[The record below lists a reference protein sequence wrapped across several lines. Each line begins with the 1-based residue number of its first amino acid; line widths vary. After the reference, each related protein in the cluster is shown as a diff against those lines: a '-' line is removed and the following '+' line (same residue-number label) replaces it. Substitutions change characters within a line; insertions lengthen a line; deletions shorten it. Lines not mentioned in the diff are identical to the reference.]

1 MCPRYP
7 RTHKRSR
14 GFRRFFH
21 FFRLPHAAANRALAW
36 QARFSHN
43 VTVITPHPFR
53 AIGRLVDFMRQA
65 DEPGLINLAA
75 GVPGLDALPAGE
87 LSAAFAR
94 AFEKEGARLFA
105 YHHPEGDHA
114 LREHLA
120 ARLRS
125 RGAPVTGKQL
135 ITVTG
140 CTQGLQ
146 LMLSVLV
153 KPGDIVAVEAPGY
166 YGLLE
171 LLSEAGV
178 RILPLPVA
186 DENGI
191 DPEQVEPLLAHW
203 KPRCLIVCAAL
214 SNPSGATIPEA
225 NRPRLVEIC
234 RTHGVRLI
242 EDDIYGELVDGG
254 PPKTM
259 LAWDDGSTVSYVSSF
274 SKSVSPGLR
283 VGVCAPGA
291 LHEDYAA
298 RKCQQD
304 LHSAVP
310 SEVMLREFLEI
321 GALDPHLARLRQRN
335 RGRRELALA
344 AIGRSFPKG
353 TIVRPPR
360 GGYMLWAEL
369 PRAVDLAQVRVSA
382 RESRVVFADGTVFF
396 TQTPGKSCLR
406 LNCARATEQELVF
419 GLETLG
425 SILSC
430 VC

>member
-1 MCPRYP
+1 M
-7 RTHKRSR
+7 
-14 GFRRFFH
+14 
-21 FFRLPHAAANRALAW
+21 
-36 QARFSHN
+36 
-43 VTVITPHPFR
+43 VVITPHPFR
-53 AIGRLVDFMRQA
+53 AAGRLVDFMRQA

-75 GVPGLDALPAGE
+75 GVPGLDALPAEE

-94 AFEKEGARLFA
+94 AFEKEGARMFA

-114 LREHLA
+114 LRENIA

-125 RGAPVTGKQL
+125 RGAEVTGKQL
-135 ITVTG
+135 VTVTG

-146 LMLSVLV
+146 LLLSVLV

-171 LLSEAGV
+171 LLSEAGLRV
-178 RILPLPVA
+178 LPLPVA
-186 DENGI
+186 DGNGI
-191 DPEQVEPLLAHW
+191 DPDQTEALLAHW
-203 KPRCLIVCAAL
+203 KPKCLIVCAAL

-225 NRPRLVEIC
+225 HRPRLVEIC

-242 EDDIYGELVDGG
+242 EDDIYGELLDDG

-283 VGVCAPGA
+283 VGVCAPGT
-291 LHEDYAA
+291 LQEDYAA

-304 LHSAVP
+304 LHSAVT
-310 SEVMLREFLEI
+310 SEVMLREFLES
-321 GALDPHLARLRQRN
+321 GAFDPHLARLRARN

-344 AIGRSFPKG
+344 AIERSFPQG
-353 TIVRPPR
+353 TIVRPPL

-369 PRAVDLAQVRVSA
+369 PGAADLAPVRAAA
-382 RESRVVFADGTVFF
+382 RKSRIVFADGAVFF
-396 TQTPGKSCLR
+396 TQPPGKGCMR
-406 LNCARATEQELVF
+406 LNCAKATEQELVF

-425 SILSC
+425 GILSGLR
-430 VC
+430 